1 MRSLC
6 ILSVCV
12 LVLLSSTASG
22 QSTSAETPR
31 VPSAGS
37 LLLPAD
43 SSQLW
48 AGRWPS
54 RQEEAYL
61 RSAAFPGPLDSR
73 RPPWLLPVLGGIVG
87 GTYFGLTYDCN
98 DCWISRVP
106 WTALGAGLGV
116 VAGGVIELI
125 AGDAAQQPAEHDR

>member
-6 ILSVCV
+6 ILSACV

-22 QSTSAETPR
+22 QSTRVER
-31 VPSAGS
+31 LQVPSAGS

-48 AGRWPS
+48 AGRLWPS

-61 RSAAFPGPLDSR
+61 RSAAFPGALDSR
-73 RPPWLLPVLGGIVG
+73 RSSWLLPVLGGIVG
-87 GTYFGLTYDCN
+87 GTYFGLTYECN
-98 DCWISRVP
+98 DCWIGRAP

-125 AGDAAQQPAEHDR
+125 AGDAAQ